1 MTMRRVCLD
10 YHLVVEVDVPDDMEE
25 GRIADV
31 ACDKALDM
39 SDEDFRW
46 ELEYDGY
53 LVDYRR

>member
-25 GRIADV
+25 STIADV
-31 ACDKALDM
+31 AYDKALEM